1 MTNEIKID
9 YIFIG
14 IRDEALINLAVLHR
28 NIIQQVQY
36 LLGIEGQV

>member
-14 IRDEALINLAVLHR
+14 IRVKALINLAVLHR

-36 LLGIEGQV
+36 LST